1 MIIMKN
7 KGFLNNGFYK
17 MISVIVLATMIFWQT
32 ILILIFPIRFNA
44 LILLIEIILLF
55 LILLPF
61 YLLIIMLVVSLIM
74 HS

>member
-1 MIIMKN
+1 MIIMKH

-44 LILLIEIILLF
+44 FILLIEIILLF
-55 LILLPF
+55 LVLRSIVWPN
-61 YLLIIMLVVSLIM
+61 
-74 HS
+74 

>member
-55 LILLPF
+55 FILRS
-61 YLLIIMLVVSLIM
+61 IIWPN
-74 HS
+74 